1 MKNIYLF
8 TGILIIV
15 LLAGCGNKTKN
26 TSSAKSDSSKSSANA
41 ICETIPQSKAKADTL
56 PSRKTAVQDTTKVK
70 ISHSESQE
78 KKSTQ
83 VISKSKSLP
92 RLWDFGSENCI
103 PCKTM
108 MGILNPM
115 MQEFTGKVDI
125 RIINVYKEQALANQ
139 YRIQVI
145 PTQVFM
151 DTTGQELY
159 RHVGVLLRDS
169 ILNKFTEFGFT
180 K

>member
-1 MKNIYLF
+1 MKKLYLF
-8 TGILIIV
+8 TGVLIIA
-15 LLAGCGNKTKN
+15 LLAGCGGKTKN
-26 TSSAKSDSSKSSANA
+26 TGSAKSDSSKQSANA
-41 ICETIPQSKAKADTL
+41 ICETIPQSKAQADTL
-56 PSRKTAVQDTTKVK
+56 SSRKTAARDTAKVK
-70 ISHSESQE
+70 ISKTESQE
-78 KKSTQ
+78 KKTTQ
-83 VISKSKSLP
+83 VISKPKNLP
-92 RLWDFGSENCI
+92 RLWDFGAENCI

-139 YRIQVI
+139 YHIQVI

-151 DTTGQELY
+151 DTTGQEFY

-169 ILNKFTEFGFT
+169 ILSKFTEFGFT